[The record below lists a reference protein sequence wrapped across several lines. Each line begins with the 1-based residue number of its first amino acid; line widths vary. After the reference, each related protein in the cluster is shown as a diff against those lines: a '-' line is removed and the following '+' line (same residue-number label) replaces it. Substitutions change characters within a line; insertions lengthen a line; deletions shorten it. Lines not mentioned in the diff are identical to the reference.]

1 MLKLLST
8 FTKKVKAQ
16 KANLIVVVTM
26 HFGVGQ
32 FSDTLIRV
40 SLLMPKVSKTA
51 RVGANCF
58 AGLHGYGVNGKNK
71 RVVYNKLGLFKVP
84 ANVQM

>member
-1 MLKLLST
+1 MQ
-8 FTKKVKAQ
+8 KV
-16 KANLIVVVTM
+16 N
-26 HFGVGQ
+26 
-32 FSDTLIRV
+32 
-40 SLLMPKVSKTA
+40 KTA

-58 AGLHGYGVNGKNK
+58 AGLHGYDVNGKNK

>member
-40 SLLMPKVSKTA
+40 SLLMQKVNKTA

-58 AGLHGYGVNGKNK
+58 AGLHGYDVNGKNK